1 MGRRSKFQANAVSYK
16 QSPDEMAAAFHR
28 TVRNMRRSSAAYDQG
43 HLEEAENLA
52 NHVYKLCASS
62 RGHQL
67 LAAMNIR
74 HRLNFP
80 DTIGFLTSDDPSVVT
95 AGPPLCAILVEDGSL
110 TFIPRFG
117 SVDRMPVMRFKQ
129 WWHEQI
135 FRSPKGGSLT
145 RETFCAALRNQ
156 DGGAHVDGEL
166 DQTYARFSR
175 EGDHM
180 STNAV
185 GSITLTGIDI
195 EGRKPLP
202 GHFASMRQIA
212 WEIDM
217 ALMAIGIIEGA
228 IADPAPLSEGRGV
241 ILQLRPTP

>member
-1 MGRRSKFQANAVSYK
+1 MGRRSKFQANAISYK
-16 QSPDEMAAAFHR
+16 QSPQEMAAAFHR

-74 HRLNFP
+74 HQLNFP
-80 DTIGFLTSDDPSVVT
+80 DTIGFLKCDDPSVVT
-95 AGPPLCAILVEDGSL
+95 AGPPLCALLVASENV
-110 TFIPRFG
+110 TYVPRFG
-117 SVDRMPVMRFKQ
+117 CVDRMPLMRFKQ

-135 FRSPKGGSLT
+135 FESPKGGRLT

-156 DGGAHVDGEL
+156 DGGAHVDAEL
-166 DQTYARFSR
+166 DQAYARFSR

-180 STNAV
+180 SINAV
-185 GSITLTGIDI
+185 GSITITGLDV

-202 GHFASMRQIA
+202 GHFASMRQIS
-212 WEIDM
+212 WELDQ
-217 ALMAIGIIEGA
+217 ALVSIGIDDGA
-228 IADPAPLSEGRGV
+228 ITTPPRTGGIIV
-241 ILQLRPTP
+241 KLRPKP